1 MFQPTLLVP
10 VLTSTEDFINMN
22 DLQLEALFQAR
33 KEQLFYYSPYS
44 FLKSVSADLLFDST
58 VKQPLLNKIRE
69 KKIDIVV
76 VQVEGADYS
85 FLVEYL
91 AWDSNYFGFPTYRLH
106 TILFDTSAGL
116 KDAVLIFKKQFFIS
130 PGKYCF
136 TDIPSEDIQV
146 LQALSGGGFKL
157 IETRMTYYLDLRKHD
172 HIRYGVREAD
182 FDDIPNL
189 RRVAGE
195 MRNAFDRFHADG
207 IFNPEK
213 ADEFLAT
220 FVEESVKGFADHTI
234 VPFESGTP
242 PDAFVTAKV
251 LKDEWPLI
259 GERVSKMVLSAVSS
273 EHCRGWYKK
282 LISEMAYLLKNEG
295 ADYAFMHPASTNRAV
310 IHTYETLGCKLGQV
324 SHVFSF
330 SS

>member
-1 MFQPTLLVP
+1 MAQLTPPVP

-22 DLQLEALFQAR
+22 NIQLEALFQVR
-33 KEQLFYYSPYS
+33 KEQLFYYSPYT
-44 FLKSVSADLLFDST
+44 FLKNVSADLLFVNS
-58 VKQPLLNKIRE
+58 VKEPLLKKIRE
-69 KKIDIVV
+69 KKIETIVV
-76 VQVEGADYS
+76 DLEGAAYC

-91 AWDSNYFGFPTYRLH
+91 AWDSNYFCFPTYRLH
-106 TILFDTSAGL
+106 TVLFDTPVGL
-116 KDAVLIFKKQFFIS
+116 NDAVLIFKKQFFSS

-146 LQALSGGGFKL
+146 LQALSGAGFKL
-157 IETRMTYYLDLRKHD
+157 IETRMTYALNLRNHD
-172 HIRYGVREAD
+172 HERYGVREAD
-182 FDDIPNL
+182 YDDIPNL

-195 MRNAFDRFHADG
+195 MRNPFDRFHADG

-234 VPFESGTP
+234 VPNEPGTP

-259 GERVSKMVLSAVSS
+259 GEKVSKMVLSAVSAT
-273 EHCRGWYKK
+273 HCRGWYKK
-282 LISEMAYLLKNEG
+282 LISEMAYLLKEEG

-310 IHTYETLGCKLGQV
+310 IHTYETLGCKLGQI

-330 SS
+330 S

>member
-1 MFQPTLLVP
+1 
-10 VLTSTEDFINMN
+10 MN

-44 FLKSVSADLLFDST
+44 FLKNVSADLLFVNS
-58 VKQPLLNKIRE
+58 VKHPLQKKIHENKIE
-69 KKIDIVV
+69 TIVIE
-76 VQVEGADYS
+76 VEGATYC
-85 FLVEYL
+85 FLIEFL
-91 AWDSNYFGFPTYRLH
+91 AWDTNYFGFSTYRLH
-106 TILFDTSAGL
+106 TILFDTPAGL
-116 KDAVLIFKKQFFIS
+116 NDAVSIFKKQFFSS

-157 IETRMTYYLDLRKHD
+157 IETRMTYYLALQNHN
-172 HIRYGVREAD
+172 HARYGVREAGL
-182 FDDIPNL
+182 DDIPNL
-189 RRVAGE
+189 KRVAGE
-195 MRNAFDRFHADG
+195 MRNPFDRFHADG

-220 FVEESVKGFADHTI
+220 FVGESVKGFADHTI
-234 VPFESGTP
+234 VPFEPGTP

-251 LKDEWPLI
+251 LKEEWPLI
-259 GERVSKMVLSAVSS
+259 GEKVSKMVLSAVSS

-330 SS
+330 S